1 MALPARK
8 IDTIITQKEKATAVS
23 RYDPTRTTHLR
34 NAFVRDLNKR
44 FRALRG
50 IIRRAIIEQDCFG
63 MLDKEFK
70 VVTLAAPDF
79 SLPGRKA
86 FAFPRS
92 EQKVNAFM
100 NWLQGQEAKG
110 ILEVGTMQQI
120 GTPIETAWTNK
131 YIKDSYQRGVIRAR
145 MEMKGAGYKVP
156 PLSETGGIS
165 ASMSTPFHMDRVG
178 VLYTRVFQ
186 ELKGITSQM
195 DTQISRVL
203 TQGIADGKN
212 PRELAKLL
220 TRTISGPVGDL
231 GITDTLGRFIPAER
245 RARTLARTEVIR
257 AHHQGNIQE
266 MKNWAV
272 EGVKVKAE
280 WVTAGYKVCPEC
292 AALEG
297 KVFSLNEIQNM
308 IPLHPN
314 CRCVAIPV
322 KKEEEK
328 KVGKVPE
335 VPKELPSPKQF
346 IDNLEEAERIR
357 IHEAVADWKQGKE
370 YTRYYQYADV
380 GKADTFEFTG
390 NDILQSRKRAIAEK
404 QYASMN
410 RLINGSA
417 NYEGKVFKFAHR
429 GQVKIKDNSFSFL
442 TKESWTKDIQGM
454 SSFANEGG
462 YLIEFV
468 SKRNNIVKFVDIE
481 KIGLGNFEVE
491 KEVIQQAGAQFR
503 VVSSKQ
509 IMFDSYFHGKKIPL
523 TKLVVKE
530 VDMAPPAKLPKLPE
544 APKGAAIERFEIPV
558 SIKTR
563 IHEQYDPLNLLA
575 GPEWNVEFRRLG
587 HSTEAIREASA
598 LLRAHGLTGGIQK
611 KADQEIV
618 KHFLD
623 KDSAVGSVLRCS
635 ADMEEKAY
643 LEWKRGKSLRLERA
657 RKECEDWWEDFYRKE
672 AAEQGIDNFDD
683 FWETIK
689 WEYEEKPYMVYRG
702 GSIDTPIQSWTKNPA
717 GAWTG
722 GAGHIKVEHTMKVDD
737 MLATNKKP
745 LGGFCRMMGAP
756 GESEVTFIDL
766 DLVEKMP

>member
-8 IDTIITQKEKATAVS
+8 IDTIIIQNEKATAVS

-92 EQKVNAFM
+92 EEKVNAFM

-203 TQGIADGKN
+203 SQGIADGKN

-245 RARTLARTEVIR
+245 RARTLARTEIIR

-272 EGVKVKAE
+272 EGVKVRAE
-280 WVTAGYKVCPEC
+280 WVTAGYNVCPEC

-297 KVFSLNEIQNM
+297 KVFSLDEIQNM
-308 IPLHPN
+308 IPYHPN

-328 KVGKVPE
+328 KVV
-335 VPKELPSPKQF
+335 
-346 IDNLEEAERIR
+346 
-357 IHEAVADWKQGKE
+357 
-370 YTRYYQYADV
+370 
-380 GKADTFEFTG
+380 
-390 NDILQSRKRAIAEK
+390 
-404 QYASMN
+404 
-410 RLINGSA
+410 
-417 NYEGKVFKFAHR
+417 
-429 GQVKIKDNSFSFL
+429 
-442 TKESWTKDIQGM
+442 
-454 SSFANEGG
+454 
-462 YLIEFV
+462 
-468 SKRNNIVKFVDIE
+468 
-481 KIGLGNFEVE
+481 
-491 KEVIQQAGAQFR
+491 
-503 VVSSKQ
+503 
-509 IMFDSYFHGKKIPL
+509 
-523 TKLVVKE
+523 
-530 VDMAPPAKLPKLPE
+530 
-544 APKGAAIERFEIPV
+544 
-558 SIKTR
+558 
-563 IHEQYDPLNLLA
+563 
-575 GPEWNVEFRRLG
+575 
-587 HSTEAIREASA
+587 
-598 LLRAHGLTGGIQK
+598 
-611 KADQEIV
+611 
-618 KHFLD
+618 
-623 KDSAVGSVLRCS
+623 
-635 ADMEEKAY
+635 EEKAKKEATAGMEFRVKPADVAKKEGDA
-643 LEWKRGKSLRLERA
+643 EWRAAVRKLRNPVQTDISVGELDSAIPLDFLDEFKVDAVKEAIQRGDQMNPLVAIWENGKFKVRDGHHRLRA
-657 RKECEDWWEDFYRKE
+657 YKELYGDAFQTRIVVSEDDFYYWIE
-672 AAEQGIDNFDD
+672 ITQ
-683 FWETIK
+683 
-689 WEYEEKPYMVYRG
+689 
-702 GSIDTPIQSWTKNPA
+702 
-717 GAWTG
+717 
-722 GAGHIKVEHTMKVDD
+722 
-737 MLATNKKP
+737 
-745 LGGFCRMMGAP
+745 
-756 GESEVTFIDL
+756 
-766 DLVEKMP
+766 